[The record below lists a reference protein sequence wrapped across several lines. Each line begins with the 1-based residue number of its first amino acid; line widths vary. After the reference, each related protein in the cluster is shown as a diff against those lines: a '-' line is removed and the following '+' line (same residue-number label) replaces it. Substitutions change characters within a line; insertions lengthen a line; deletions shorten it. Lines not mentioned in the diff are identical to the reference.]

1 MSNENQDNPEFQ
13 QAKLDA
19 EERHTALVAL
29 AGIDDLK
36 RAKKG
41 YAYVQGRLADKAKM
55 FHDKAID
62 GDTPEEREVNRLV
75 YQIFKNEIIPM
86 VDIDE
91 ENHRRTLQGENTP

>member
-1 MSNENQDNPEFQ
+1 MSHEQQDSPEFE

-19 EERHTALVAL
+19 EERHTAMVAL
-29 AGIDDLK
+29 SGIDDLK
-36 RAKKG
+36 KAKKG
-41 YAYVQGRLADKAKM
+41 YVYLQGRLAEKAKT

-62 GDTPEEREVNRLV
+62 GTTPEEREVNRLV

-91 ENHRRTLQGENTP
+91 ENHRRTLGLDNTL